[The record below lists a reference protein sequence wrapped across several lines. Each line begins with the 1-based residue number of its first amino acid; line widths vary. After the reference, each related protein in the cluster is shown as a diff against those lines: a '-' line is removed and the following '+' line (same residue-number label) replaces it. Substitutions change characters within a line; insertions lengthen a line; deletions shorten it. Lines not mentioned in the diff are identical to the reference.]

1 MRQCGHV
8 VSTFNRIELA
18 ESHFIPLLY
27 QLMDRGVKSI
37 VRKDPDI
44 EVIVHVLTEGIYV
57 KILVVR
63 VVHLRLWFETD
74 SGLTA
79 DQSRMRW

>member
-8 VSTFNRIELA
+8 VSTFCGIELVK
-18 ESHFIPLLY
+18 SNFIFLPY

-37 VRKDPDI
+37 LRMDPDI
-44 EVIVHVLTEGIYV
+44 EVVVHVLTEEIYI

-63 VVHLRLWFETD
+63 VVLLRLWFD
-74 SGLTA
+74 G
-79 DQSRMRW
+79 